1 MKKLIFSLV
10 VMTFFSVENVFADWS
25 NAKYFQCAI
34 TKRYTA
40 RAKLKPPTQNTYSWT
55 YDGGCGYAST
65 NISSYAV
72 NNTSNCGYAQSFRNS
87 GGGSGSGWSQCGW
100 KHGED
105 VDFLPSFF
113 NFAPMKAIGIQKSEN
128 DENYT
133 YSGLADNGIEFN
145 ESNRTI
151 SIDNLNGKLL
161 VRSLD
166 IFNSYSTFQVE
177 IYTFEIINGEP
188 VKSTSLWKAKASI
201 INGKLFI
208 EGNFNQTEF
217 QDRRNGNNYEYGI
230 QGVRKQYVLPDNI
243 NIESVCVEVS
253 GDGGNLGGGISPKYA
268 PNLDSE
274 EGRIFTDNLKENV
287 KFDFNVLLKDGFVTG
302 FVTTN
307 NFEKVINEVSIL
319 SLSGQ
324 VLKTT
329 KVDIARAEMTIDV
342 SDLSSGVYLFMMKS
356 GEEYYSKKFFK

>member
-1 MKKLIFSLV
+1 MKKLIFSLIV
-10 VMTFFSVENVFADWS
+10 VTFFSVENVFADWS

-40 RAKLKPPTQNTYSWT
+40 RAKLKPPGQLFYSWT

-72 NNTSNCGYAQSFRNS
+72 NNTSNCGYAESFRNS
-87 GGGSGSGWSQCGW
+87 GGGSGSGWSKCGW

-133 YSGLADNGIEFN
+133 YSGLADNGIEYN
-145 ESNRTI
+145 ELTRTI

-161 VRSLD
+161 ISSLD
-166 IFNSYSTFQVE
+166 LLNSYSTFQVE

-201 INGKLFI
+201 INGKLFL
-208 EGNFNQTEF
+208 EGNFIQSDF
-217 QDRRNGNNYEYGI
+217 QDRTTGNNYEFGI
-230 QGVRKQYVLPDNI
+230 QGVHKQYILPNNI
-243 NIESVCVEVS
+243 NIENVCVEVS
-253 GDGGNLGGGISPKYA
+253 GDGGNLGGGISDKYA
-268 PNLDSE
+268 PNLDSS
-274 EGRIFTDNLKENV
+274 EGRIFVDELK
-287 KFDFNVLLKDGFVTG
+287 KDITFDFNVLLKNGSVTG

-307 NFEKVINEVSIL
+307 NHEKIIDEISIL

-324 VLKTT
+324 VLKTM
-329 KVDIARAEMTIDV
+329 KVDLARTEMTVDV
-342 SDLSSGVYLFMMKS
+342 SAYSSGVYLFMMKS
-356 GEEYYSKKFFK
+356 GDEYYSKKFFK